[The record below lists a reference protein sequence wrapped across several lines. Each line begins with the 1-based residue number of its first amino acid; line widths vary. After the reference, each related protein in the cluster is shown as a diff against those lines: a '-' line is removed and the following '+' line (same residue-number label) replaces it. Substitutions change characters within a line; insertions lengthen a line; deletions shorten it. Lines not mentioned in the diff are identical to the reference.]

1 MKNRSKE
8 MLKRGLI
15 IIPVVCAVIVV
26 GSLKNAKKG
35 PQKLPVKEV
44 VRKVRTIEIQ
54 PMDVTLRVLGYG
66 YVEPDRV
73 WQVVPEVSGKII
85 QTSPIFSKGNFAGKG
100 DLLIT
105 LDPVDYK
112 LAIRQVEADIKN
124 IQAKLAELDTTEQNT
139 KSLLQIQQ
147 SIANIKQKE
156 KERNETARKTRA
168 ISESALDKAKMDYQT
183 QLVQVQ
189 NLKNSLNL
197 IPTTRQALKAQLEL
211 SRVKLAEAKVDL
223 ERTEIHVPFNCR
235 LTETKAELGQYVQAG
250 QVLAQADGTDR
261 VEMTAQVPM
270 EKMIRLFLPAKELI
284 SFKDVGKDF
293 MEMGKLKRMLD
304 LKVKVRL
311 VNAGFDTEWD
321 ADFARA
327 SAAID
332 PQTRTI
338 GIIVVVE
345 KPYEQIIMGMRPP
358 LVRNMFCEVEISGK
372 PMNQKIVIPR
382 SALHEDMVYVVDSQN
397 RLVRKKVQVDVAQ
410 DDFYV
415 LKSDTNKYTDK
426 DTNKD
431 TNKIGIAPG
440 EHIVVSDL
448 TPAIDGMLLE
458 PIEDIELKKR
468 LLTQTGIQ
476 SD

>member
-1 MKNRSKE
+1 MKTRSKE
-8 MLKRGLI
+8 ILKRGLI

-26 GSLKNAKKG
+26 GALKGAKKD
-35 PQKLPVKEV
+35 PQKLPVKET
-44 VRKVRTIEIQ
+44 VRKVRTIKIQ
-54 PMDVTLRVLGYG
+54 SMDVTPRVLGYG

-85 QTSPIFSKGNFAGKG
+85 QTSPIFSKGNFASKG
-100 DLLIT
+100 ELLIT
-105 LDPVDYK
+105 LDPVDYQ
-112 LAIRQVEADIKN
+112 LAVRQVEAEIKN

-139 KSLLQIQQ
+139 KSLLRIQQ
-147 SIANIKQKE
+147 SIAVFKKKE

-183 QLVQVQ
+183 QRVQVQ

-197 IPTTRQALKAQLEL
+197 IPTSRQALKAQLEL
-211 SRVKLAEAKVDL
+211 SRVKLAEAKVNL
-223 ERTEIHVPFNCR
+223 KRTEIRAPFNCR
-235 LTETKAELGQYVQAG
+235 LTETRAELGQYVQAG
-250 QVLAQADGTDR
+250 QVLAQADGTDL

-284 SFKDVGKDF
+284 PLKKVTMNF
-293 MEMGKLKRMLD
+293 MEMDKLKKMLG

-311 VNAGFDTEWD
+311 VNAGFNTEWD

-345 KPYEQIIMGMRPP
+345 KPYEQIILGVRPP
-358 LVRNMFCEVEISGK
+358 LVRNMYCEVEISGK
-372 PMNQKIVIPR
+372 PMMQKIVIPR
-382 SALHEDMVYVVDSQN
+382 SALHEDMVYMVDSNN
-397 RLVRKKVQVDVAQ
+397 RLMRKQVQVDVAQ
-410 DDFYV
+410 GDFYV
-415 LKSDTNKYTDK
+415 LKSDTD
-426 DTNKD
+426 
-431 TNKIGIAPG
+431 KIGIVPG
-440 EHIVVSDL
+440 EHLVVSDL

-458 PIEDIELKKR
+458 PTEDIELKKW

-476 SD
+476 KN